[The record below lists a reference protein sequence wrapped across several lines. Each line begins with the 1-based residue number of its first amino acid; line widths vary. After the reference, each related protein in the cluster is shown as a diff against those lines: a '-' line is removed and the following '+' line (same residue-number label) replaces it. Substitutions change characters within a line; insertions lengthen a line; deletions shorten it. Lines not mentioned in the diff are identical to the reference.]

1 MIIDSINIHNL
12 KGNLSSIKQSLKIA
26 NEIDDIQLKS
36 EFIKVALES
45 IELIQNELLR
55 IKDE

>member
-1 MIIDSINIHNL
+1 MIAGSINIHDL

-26 NEIDDIQLKS
+26 DEIDDIVLKN

-45 IELIQNELLR
+45 IELLQKELLKA
-55 IKDE
+55 KDE